1 MERKTRVSSIIIA
14 GAIALCATMCYTLHR
29 SDRRVGIA
37 EVRDRDKVMNFER
50 SMRADVYNDV
60 SLTQHGA
67 FDFQDVAMA
76 TKTCQHMIV
85 MCAKTHLPC
94 SHANYDGS
102 CDKAECGNESLPTFR
117 QMGELY
123 LSVKTNVSHKCRRI
137 ILPTLSRIAATIG
150 LDIDSKV
157 ALGLNEWELIYKRLT
172 DGTHLLAHEGGYDPA
187 TIKQW
192 FSIFTRCAG
201 VGDKAIRLEYVKRG
215 FTRPD
220 CDIIPDVDF
229 SAKSRKIEELSCTQ
243 VDIVMDEMTRLRNSS
258 KNADRRRFIWMW
270 FAFYF
275 GVRPAD
281 ICRLKW
287 DCIKDDPGGGKRL
300 EYVPH
305 KTDGK
310 TGGRAAAG
318 RIHPKLM
325 RWIDPF
331 VGKPNEYVIE
341 RKSQHISAKTAKHG
355 GYEGQHGSIHAW
367 VNKFMRSKVGV
378 MGHMAGY
385 LLRRDCAK
393 WTLEHKGSLAE
404 TVLLGHNERVMYT
417 NYVNRESI
425 NIV

>member
-1 MERKTRVSSIIIA
+1 M
-14 GAIALCATMCYTLHR
+14 AIAICATMCYTLHR
-29 SDRRVGIA
+29 SDRRAGIA
-37 EVRDRDKVMNFER
+37 EVEDRDKVTISER
-50 SMRADVYNDV
+50 SLRADCIAV
-60 SLTQHGA
+60 SSTPLWALG
-67 FDFQDVAMA
+67 FSEVDMA

-123 LSVKTNVSHKCRRI
+123 LSVKTNVSHKCRSI
-137 ILPTLSRIAATIG
+137 ILPTLSRIASTIG
-150 LDIDSKV
+150 LDLDSKV
-157 ALGLNEWELIYKRLT
+157 ALGLNDWELIYKRLT

-201 VGDKAIRLEYVKRG
+201 VGDKAVRLEYVKRG

-229 SAKSRKIEELSCTQ
+229 SSKSRKIEELSGAQ

-287 DCIKDDPGGGKRL
+287 DCIKDDPDGGKRL

-305 KTDGK
+305 KTGGK
-310 TGGRAAAG
+310 TGDRAAAG
-318 RIHPKLM
+318 RIHPKLF
-325 RWIDPF
+325 RWIEPYI
-331 VGKPNEYVIE
+331 GPSCEYVII
-341 RKSQHISAKTAKHG
+341 RKDQHVGSGIRKHG
-355 GYEGQHGSIHAW
+355 ANEGEHASIQNW
-367 VNKFMRSKVGV
+367 VNGFMRDKVGV
-378 MGHMAGY
+378 KGHMAGY
-385 LLRRDCAK
+385 LLRRDCSK
-393 WTLEHKGSLAE
+393 WMLEHKGPLAE
-404 TVLLGHNERVMYT
+404 QVLLGHTARVRDT
-417 NYVNRESI
+417 NYINRESI
-425 NIV
+425 NINRIGRNS